1 MKKKYYILTA
11 IFSYLALLI
20 ITIPAKP
27 VTELI
32 SDNSPVNIQGV
43 SGTLWNGKAYIITA
57 NNMQFKK
64 TAWSFQPWKLF
75 TGKLAINIDSHYL
88 KNNISAELGSSFTGR
103 YFVNQLSAKITAQE
117 IAKLANIPLAQLD
130 GIISVNIEHA
140 QWKPGE
146 LPLASGEIK
155 WDNASVTV
163 AETASLGNISIILS
177 ESPQQQLQAK
187 IINQGGD
194 IKITGSAELLPETN
208 YTVDIKLLPTASAS
222 NNIRQSLG
230 FFAQKQP
237 GGEYLLKKSGSL
249 NQIM

>member
-103 YFVNQLSAKITAQE
+103 YSSTSYLQ
-117 IAKLANIPLAQLD
+117 KLPRRKLQNSPTFLWHNWMASSQSTSNTHNGNRANCHWP
-130 GIISVNIEHA
+130 
-140 QWKPGE
+140 
-146 LPLASGEIK
+146 
-155 WDNASVTV
+155 V
-163 AETASLGNISIILS
+163 A
-177 ESPQQQLQAK
+177 
-187 IINQGGD
+187 
-194 IKITGSAELLPETN
+194 
-208 YTVDIKLLPTASAS
+208 
-222 NNIRQSLG
+222 R
-230 FFAQKQP
+230 
-237 GGEYLLKKSGSL
+237 
-249 NQIM
+249 